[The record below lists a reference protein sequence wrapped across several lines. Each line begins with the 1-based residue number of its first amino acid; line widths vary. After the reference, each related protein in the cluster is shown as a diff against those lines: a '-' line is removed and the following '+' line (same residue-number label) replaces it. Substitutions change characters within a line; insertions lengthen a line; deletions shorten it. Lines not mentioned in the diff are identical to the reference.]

1 MRVSVGIPVATFLID
16 ERHQNMSRVSR
27 FGQPRSLIGVML
39 LLLFALA
46 CSRPTPAVPT
56 EGASQTGQT
65 PFQDERRSSVEGPQT
80 AALIEK
86 TTSDHNL
93 PFHSSQALP
102 VGSLVTV
109 RLKSPVTAEKEGANE
124 IFEAVIDEPVIFE
137 GNILIPRGTIASG
150 RVGPAQVSQPRPD
163 RAYVR
168 LALDSVNLDG
178 LDLPVQTAILFARQ
192 LPGDNHSRTVRLEA
206 GHRLTFRLT
215 EPFYPDVQHSQTR
228 H

>member
-1 MRVSVGIPVATFLID
+1 
-16 ERHQNMSRVSR
+16 MSRVSR
-27 FGQPRSLIGVML
+27 FGQPRSLIGAML
-39 LLLFALA
+39 LLLSALA

-56 EGASQTGQT
+56 EGASQPGQT
-65 PFQDERRSSVEGPQT
+65 PFQDQRRSSVEGNPQK

-86 TTSDHNL
+86 ATSDHNL
-93 PFHSSQALP
+93 PFQSSQALP

-109 RLKSPVTAEKEGANE
+109 RLKSPVTAEKEGDTE

-150 RVGPAQVSQPRPD
+150 RVGAAQVSQQRPN

-178 LDLPVQTAILFARQ
+178 FDLPVQTAILFARQ
-192 LPGDNHSRTVRLEA
+192 LPGDNHSRTVRLEQ